1 MPRRTAARKSKSER
15 LRALPWGVLLQV
27 VVLVGRRWRAL
38 SGKDRA
44 RLARLVRDSQG
55 RVSNLNKR
63 EQAELRKLL
72 GRLELRG
79 LVGEVLALVRRGRG
93 RRRRLR
99 RARA

>member
-1 MPRRTAARKSKSER
+1 VSRRTAARKSKSER
-15 LRALPWGVLLQV
+15 LRALPWGLLLQV

-44 RLARLVRDSQG
+44 RLARLTRDSRG
-55 RVSNLNKR
+55 WVGNLNSSER
-63 EQAELRKLL
+63 AELRKLV

-79 LVGEVLALVRRGRG
+79 LAGDVLALVRRGRG

>member
-27 VVLVGRRWRAL
+27 VVLVGRRWQAL

>member
-1 MPRRTAARKSKSER
+1 MRT
-15 LRALPWGVLLQV
+15 LPWGMLLQV
-27 VVLVGRRWRAL
+27 LVLVGRRWHAL

-44 RLARLVRDSQG
+44 RLARLIRDSQG
-55 RVSNLNKR
+55 RASNLNGR
-63 EQAELRKLL
+63 ERAELRKLV

-79 LVGEVLALVRRGRG
+79 LVGELLALVRRGRG

>member
-1 MPRRTAARKSKSER
+1 MRV
-15 LRALPWGVLLQV
+15 LPWGLMAQV

-44 RLARLVRDSQG
+44 RLARLIRDSQG
-55 RVSNLNKR
+55 RVSNLNSR
-63 EQAELRKLL
+63 ERAELRKLI

-79 LVGEVLALVRRGRG
+79 LAGELVALVRRGRS
-93 RRRRLR
+93 RRCRLR